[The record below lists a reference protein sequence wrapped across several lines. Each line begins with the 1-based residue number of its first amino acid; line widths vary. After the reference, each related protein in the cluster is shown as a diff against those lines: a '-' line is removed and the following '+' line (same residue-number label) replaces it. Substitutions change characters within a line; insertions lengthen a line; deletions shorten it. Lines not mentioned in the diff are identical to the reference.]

1 LTGSASTT
9 TRPRPWTGCTR
20 GYPGKF
26 FFCSETSSEESTRG
40 VYQDP
45 QLLNTGENYTPG
57 KRATSSYDNN
67 LASWTMSGEYEL
79 KKDRDREFWAGGF
92 LWSGQDYIGEPTP
105 YDVFPVKASFFGAI
119 DTAGFPKDFYH
130 LFKSQVDQGSDGA
143 HPADELD
150 RLHPRPGCRGLGLRQ
165 RRHGGTIPER
175 QVARREIVRSE
186 GHHLRAQV
194 PGDDR
199 AHGDDYNYPSGSYT
213 SPNGSTGKL
222 HLTWSVPFQ
231 PGRLTAVATQNGR
244 VVARDEIHTAG
255 EPRALTLTPDT
266 QEIAADGKSLSF
278 LTVEVTDHDGVVVPD
293 ASHLIKFRVEGPG
306 TLAGVDNGQQENAQS
321 YQAPSVPAFN
331 GKALVVVRSTRQ
343 AGHITVTA
351 SSPGLGRASATLRSA
366 AAGDQGAAVISSV
379 SAGAAAGAPAAL
391 TADAASPATPMADAS
406 YSGAPDTLPAAMLD
420 GDLTT
425 GWSNYYNKSGTANL
439 HAVSVSRASDWVSV
453 SWPDRQEFS
462 AITVFSRSA
471 LR

>member
-1 LTGSASTT
+1 MVHIL
-9 TRPRPWTGCTR
+9 PMNWT
-20 GYPGKF
+20 
-26 FFCSETSSEESTRG
+26 
-40 VYQDP
+40 D
-45 QLLNTGENYTPG
+45 YTPG
-57 KRATSSYDNN
+57 QDVAVWVYANV
-67 LASWTMSGEYEL
+67 AAVEL
-79 KKDRDREFWAGGF
+79 F
-92 LWSGQDYIGEPTP
+92 LNGKSLGAKSFDQKVTTFGRKYLETTEPT
-105 YDVFPVKASFFGAI
+105 
-119 DTAGFPKDFYH
+119 
-130 LFKSQVDQGSDGA
+130 
-143 HPADELD
+143 
-150 RLHPRPGCRGLGLRQ
+150 
-165 RRHGGTIPER
+165 
-175 QVARREIVRSE
+175 
-186 GHHLRAQV
+186 
-194 PGDDR
+194 
-199 AHGDDYNYPSGSYT
+199 GDDYNYPSGSYT

-278 LTVEVTDHDGVVVPD
+278 LTVEVTDHDSVVVPD
-293 ASHLIKFRVEGPG
+293 ASNLIKFRVEGPG

-351 SSPGLGRASATLRSA
+351 SSPGLGRASATLRSV
-366 AAGDQGAAVISSV
+366 AAGDRGAAVISSV

-439 HAVSVSRASDWVSV
+439 HAVSVSHASEWVSV

-462 AITVFSRSA
+462 AITVFFTLSSTLSLPASISVTYWDGHDFVPVKNLQIVMATASNQPTTLTFDRVHTGQVRLTMTSPTPGTGTGF
-471 LR
+471 LRIAELQVLSNGTNIA